1 MTKYINY
8 WLKNMIKDTPND
20 MELGEKLR
28 EISWKQT
35 KKQIVKDKNQP
46 YIYERNPD
54 TGEIFRRKLGDYSSP
69 RELIHLIPQKRIK
82 TTIITKK
89 ENSMSMMSLYDYLG
103 RAAGPELGLK
113 VAQAATKAQVKHEM
127 REVVN
132 PAYKGKVML
141 YPRAF
146 LDLYFRNGL
155 NENTSGK
162 QLLKG

>member
-103 RAAGPELGLK
+103 HAAGSDLGQK
-113 VAQAATKAQVKHEM
+113 VATAARQAGVRGEM
-127 REVVN
+127 REVSN
-132 PAYKGKVML
+132 PVYKGNVML
-141 YPRAF
+141 WPKAF
-146 LDLYFRNGL
+146 LDLYFKGGL
-155 NENTSGK
+155 NEGTTGK